1 MMLYQK
7 NTLCAKKLLIFYGTA
22 HRNRC
27 YELLDRNMRSGT
39 EIVNPCINLILL
51 LVDLCFRVV
60 SVLVKNRLRR
70 HVTYAPE
77 IFHKSSIIF
86 HKSSIILKFLKNI
99 SLQTLL
105 SLKYGFLWF
114 STKISK
120 IMKLQILFFQN
131 SSFVCP
137 SKLLSIFLFI
147 SQKLLKIWSLTAV
160 SKARV
165 HGNFLNFASF

>member
-1 MMLYQK
+1 MLHEKMFHVNKKKVGLHKKVFHVGKSKMMLYQK

-99 SLQTLL
+99 SL
-105 SLKYGFLWF
+105 
-114 STKISK
+114 
-120 IMKLQILFFQN
+120 
-131 SSFVCP
+131 
-137 SKLLSIFLFI
+137 
-147 SQKLLKIWSLTAV
+147 
-160 SKARV
+160 
-165 HGNFLNFASF
+165 